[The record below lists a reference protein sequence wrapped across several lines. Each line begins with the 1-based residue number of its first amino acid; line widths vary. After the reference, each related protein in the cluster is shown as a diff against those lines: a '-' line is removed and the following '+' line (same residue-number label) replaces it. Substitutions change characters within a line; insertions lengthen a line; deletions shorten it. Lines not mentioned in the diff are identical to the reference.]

1 MRVDPDEIVVA
12 VGPGLVAD
20 AGLLAE
26 IADREFTRLGAS
38 GTVVHARDT
47 AHLLSSVREH
57 EVAVVLPGPGEE
69 ARSSLGEPLGPSVV
83 VWVDIDRVDGATHI
97 HGRGI
102 AGLAWGIRHAVHRA
116 RHSGI
121 RRIAYGPSPEQW
133 GDLYLPT
140 ISTTS
145 SAGSAGTAAAAVA
158 SSVAATGTDTVA
170 DSATA
175 DTRAADTAATGAA
188 FTGTATAGIAAASAA
203 TGIAARASDGAVPVV
218 ALIHGGYWRSIWAA
232 DLMEELCEDLA
243 GRGFAVW
250 NLEYRRPDLHGWAA
264 TTADIATGLATLTT
278 LPALVGQ
285 GAAVALDLDRIAVAG
300 HSAGGQLALRAA
312 ADGSRM
318 ALAVSLAGV
327 LDLVQG
333 DRRKLSAGAVAA
345 ALGQTSA
352 QPGDEDPYAA
362 SSPLHRLPL
371 GTPQLIV
378 QGRDDDLDLVDFA
391 RRHAALARQM
401 GDDVTYLEQ
410 PGDHFDVITSTAPI
424 WHATVKAIA
433 DALA

>member
-1 MRVDPDEIVVA
+1 MRVASDEIVVA

-26 IADREFTRLGAS
+26 IADREFTRLGVN
-38 GTVVHARDT
+38 GTVVHARDA
-47 AHLLSSVREH
+47 AHLFSSVRERD
-57 EVAVVLPGPGEE
+57 VAVVLPGPGEDVR
-69 ARSSLGEPLGPSVV
+69 ASIGQPLGPSVV

-102 AGLAWGIRHAVHRA
+102 AGLTWGIRHAVHRA
-116 RHSGI
+116 RHPAI
-121 RRIAYGPSPEQW
+121 QRITYGPSPEQW
-133 GDLYLPT
+133 ADLYLPT
-140 ISTTS
+140 
-145 SAGSAGTAAAAVA
+145 AGTAIVTDAI
-158 SSVAATGTDTVA
+158 ATT
-170 DSATA
+170 ATA
-175 DTRAADTAATGAA
+175 PTRAAADE
-188 FTGTATAGIAAASAA
+188 
-203 TGIAARASDGAVPVV
+203 AVPVV

-243 GRGFAVW
+243 RRGFAVW
-250 NLEYRRPDLHGWAA
+250 NLEYRRPDRHGWAA

-278 LPALVGQ
+278 LPTVTGQ
-285 GAAVALDLDRIAVAG
+285 GAATPVALDLDRIVVAG

-345 ALGQTSA
+345 ALGRTSAPAGPSATSA

-391 RRHAALARQM
+391 RRHAALARQA

-410 PGDHFDVITSTAPI
+410 PGDHFDVITPAAPI
-424 WHATVKAIA
+424 WQATVKAIA
-433 DALA
+433 DALT

>member
-1 MRVDPDEIVVA
+1 MRVASDEIVVA

-26 IADREFTRLGAS
+26 IADREFTRLGVN
-38 GTVVHARDT
+38 GTVVHARDA
-47 AHLLSSVREH
+47 AHLFSSVRERD
-57 EVAVVLPGPGEE
+57 VAVVLPGPGDGV
-69 ARSSLGEPLGPSVV
+69 RSSIGQPLGPSVV
-83 VWVDIDRVDGATHI
+83 VWVDIDRVDGARHI

-102 AGLAWGIRHAVHRA
+102 AGLTWGIRHAVHRA
-116 RHSGI
+116 RHPAI
-121 RRIAYGPSPEQW
+121 QRITYGPSPEQW
-133 GDLYLPT
+133 ADLYLPT
-140 ISTTS
+140 TATPSTP
-145 SAGSAGTAAAAVA
+145 GIPG
-158 SSVAATGTDTVA
+158 
-170 DSATA
+170 TA
-175 DTRAADTAATGAA
+175 DTSTSDTIRAA
-188 FTGTATAGIAAASAA
+188 IAAA
-203 TGIAARASDGAVPVV
+203 DGAVPVV

-243 GRGFAVW
+243 RRGFAVW
-250 NLEYRRPDLHGWAA
+250 NLEYRRPDRHGWAA
-264 TTADIATGLATLTT
+264 TTADIATGLAALTT
-278 LPALVGQ
+278 LPTITGQ
-285 GAAVALDLDRIAVAG
+285 GAATPVVLDLDRIAVAG

-345 ALGQTSA
+345 ALGRTSAPGGPSATSAQPRDGGPSATSA

-391 RRHAALARQM
+391 RRHAALARQA

-410 PGDHFDVITSTAPI
+410 PGDHFDVITPAAPI
-424 WHATVKAIA
+424 WQATVKAIA
-433 DALA
+433 DALT

>member
-20 AGLLAE
+20 AGLLSE
-26 IADREFTRLGAS
+26 IADREFTRLGVR
-38 GTVVHARDT
+38 GTVVHARDA
-47 AHLLSSVREH
+47 AHLLSSVRDH
-57 EVAVVLPGPGEE
+57 DVAVVLPGPEEE
-69 ARSSLGEPLGPSVV
+69 ARSSRDRPLGPSVV

-145 SAGSAGTAAAAVA
+145 SAGSAGTATAAVA
-158 SSVAATGTDTVA
+158 SRVAATGT
-170 DSATA
+170 
-175 DTRAADTAATGAA
+175 
-188 FTGTATAGIAAASAA
+188 GIAAASAA
-203 TGIAARASDGAVPVV
+203 TGIATRASDGAVPVV

-250 NLEYRRPDLHGWAA
+250 NLEYRRPDLHGWDA

-278 LPALVGQ
+278 LPALAGQ

-345 ALGQTSA
+345 ALGRTSAQPGDGAPSATSAQPGDGAPSATPA

-391 RRHAALARQM
+391 RRHAALARQT

-410 PGDHFDVITSTAPI
+410 PGDHFDVITPAAPI

-433 DALA
+433 DALT

>member
-1 MRVDPDEIVVA
+1 MRVASDEIVVA

-26 IADREFTRLGAS
+26 IADREFTRLGVN
-38 GTVVHARDT
+38 GTVVHARDA
-47 AHLLSSVREH
+47 AHLFSSVRERD
-57 EVAVVLPGPGEE
+57 VAVVLPGPGEE
-69 ARSSLGEPLGPSVV
+69 VRSSIGQPLGPSVV

-102 AGLAWGIRHAVHRA
+102 AGLTWGIRHAVHRA
-116 RHSGI
+116 RHPAI
-121 RRIAYGPSPEQW
+121 QRITYGPSPEQW
-133 GDLYLPT
+133 ADLYFPT
-140 ISTTS
+140 
-145 SAGSAGTAAAAVA
+145 A
-158 SSVAATGTDTVA
+158 
-170 DSATA
+170 
-175 DTRAADTAATGAA
+175 
-188 FTGTATAGIAAASAA
+188 GTATAGTATAGTATDTTATHA
-203 TGIAARASDGAVPVV
+203 TGAAPTRAAITAADGAVPVV

-243 GRGFAVW
+243 RRGFAVW
-250 NLEYRRPDLHGWAA
+250 NLEYRRPDRHGWAA

-278 LPALVGQ
+278 LPTITGQ
-285 GAAVALDLDRIAVAG
+285 GAATPVALDLDRIAVAG

-345 ALGQTSA
+345 ALGRTSAPAGPSATSAQPGDGGPSATSA

-391 RRHAALARQM
+391 RRHAALARQA

-410 PGDHFDVITSTAPI
+410 PGDHFDVITPAAPI
-424 WHATVKAIA
+424 WQATVKAIA
-433 DALA
+433 DALT

>member
-1 MRVDPDEIVVA
+1 MRVASDEIVVA

-26 IADREFTRLGAS
+26 IADREFTRLGVS
-38 GTVVHARDT
+38 GTVVHARHA
-47 AHLLSSVREH
+47 AHLFSSVRERD
-57 EVAVVLPGPGEE
+57 VAVVLPGPDEE
-69 ARSSLGEPLGPSVV
+69 ARSSIGRPLGPSVV
-83 VWVDIDRVDGATHI
+83 VWVDIERVEGAAHI

-116 RHSGI
+116 RYPSI
-121 RRIAYGPSPEQW
+121 QRIAYGPSPEQW
-133 GDLYLPT
+133 ADLYVPT
-140 ISTTS
+140 AGTATT
-145 SAGSAGTAAAAVA
+145 ARTTTTAAAA
-158 SSVAATGTDTVA
+158 
-170 DSATA
+170 DSA
-175 DTRAADTAATGAA
+175 DV
-188 FTGTATAGIAAASAA
+188 TATDIPTA
-203 TGIAARASDGAVPVV
+203 DGAVPVV

-250 NLEYRRPDLHGWAA
+250 NLEYRRPDRHGWAA

-278 LPALVGQ
+278 LPTVTGQ
-285 GAAVALDLDRIAVAG
+285 GAATPVVLDLDRIAVAG

-345 ALGQTSA
+345 ALGRTSAPGGPSTTSA
-352 QPGDEDPYAA
+352 QPGDGDPAAVSGRAAGQAGDEDPYAA

-378 QGRDDDLDLVDFA
+378 QGRDDDLDLIDFA
-391 RRHAALARQM
+391 RRHAALARQA

-410 PGDHFDVITSTAPI
+410 PGDHFDVITPAAPI
-424 WHATVKAIA
+424 WQATVKAIA